1 MVRKETPMMNT
12 ACDNIVL
19 IGMPGAGKSTVGVL
33 LAKALSRNF
42 VDTDLIIQAS
52 EGRRLQ
58 TLIDEDGLES
68 FQLAEERHLLA
79 MNLSG
84 AVIAT
89 GGSVVYSEEAMA
101 HLKAAGKAVYLELP
115 LAELRRRITN
125 MDTRGVVRAPGQ
137 TFEALY
143 AEREPLYRK
152 YADVVIP
159 CGGLGHDEVVFA
171 VRAALSLP

>member
-1 MVRKETPMMNT
+1 MTPQRN
-12 ACDNIVL
+12 NIVL

-58 TLIDEDGLES
+58 DIIDEDGLEA
-68 FQLAEERHLLA
+68 FRATEERHVLA
-79 MNLSG
+79 LSIPG

-89 GGSVVYSEEAMA
+89 GGSVVYSSTAMS
-101 HLKAAGKAVYLELP
+101 HLKAGGTVVYLELP
-115 LAELRRRITN
+115 LDTIRKRITN
-125 MDTRGVVRAPGQ
+125 MGDRGVAKAPGQ
-137 TFEALY
+137 SLEALY
-143 AEREPLYRK
+143 TEREPLYTR

-159 CGGLGHDEVVFA
+159 CGDLGHDDVVQA
-171 VRAALSLP
+171 VLKSLSLA